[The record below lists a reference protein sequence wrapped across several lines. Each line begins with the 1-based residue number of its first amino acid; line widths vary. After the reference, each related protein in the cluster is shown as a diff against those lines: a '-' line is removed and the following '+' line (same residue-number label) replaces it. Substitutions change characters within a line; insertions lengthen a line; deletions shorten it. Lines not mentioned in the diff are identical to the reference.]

1 MLIPL
6 TQPIYFRITKPP
18 LTLRRFFVVLFSLYT
33 NKKIVFFSNKS
44 IHFFKLYSFSI
55 FSFLQKKASTTEST
69 ATNVVVAAAT
79 PTIVSSAVVPS
90 TTPSVAPTVLIAT
103 ATPPPITPS
112 APKIIK
118 IVNNGAVVAAGAV
131 VATAKPV
138 GTAAATTT
146 PTAAAITSTAAA
158 TPTAVAS
165 ANSADVKNQLIQK
178 VMANNKLKQK
188 LQQLKPTATAATVES
203 TDKNDDA
210 DGNAAASAKP
220 DSFVVTPDYIQQSN
234 FLFILLILK

>member
-1 MLIPL
+1 M
-6 TQPIYFRITKPP
+6 
-18 LTLRRFFVVLFSLYT
+18 
-33 NKKIVFFSNKS
+33 
-44 IHFFKLYSFSI
+44 
-55 FSFLQKKASTTEST
+55 
-69 ATNVVVAAAT
+69 VVAAAT

-138 GTAAATTT
+138 GAAAATTT
-146 PTAAAITSTAAA
+146 PTPAAPITSTAAA
-158 TPTAVAS
+158 TPTAVAT

-178 VMANNKLKQK
+178 VLANNKLKQK
-188 LQQLKPTATAATVES
+188 LQQTKPTATAATIES

-234 FLFILLILK
+234 FCLFY